1 MRNILWYTT
10 LLITTLTLASLE
22 AQTPAPV
29 IMQAASSVP
38 VGPAASRAASSTA
51 AADSKDMIQLLQEMQ
66 ATNAAT
72 IKKQEAA
79 LEALDALQKA
89 AEELKIFSKRG

>member
-1 MRNILWYTT
+1 MRNIFCFAT
-10 LLITTLTLASLE
+10 LLIPVLALASLE

-38 VGPAASRAASSTA
+38 AGPAASRAASSTA
-51 AADSKDMIQLLQEMQ
+51 AADSKDLTQLLQEMQ

-79 LEALDALQKA
+79 LETLDALQKA